1 MFLSMFELS
10 GETSEKQ
17 LKYSQELRGI
27 DNACIC
33 ILIV

>member
-17 LKYSQELRGI
+17 LKYSHELRGI
-27 DNACIC
+27 ENVCIC
-33 ILIV
+33 ILMV